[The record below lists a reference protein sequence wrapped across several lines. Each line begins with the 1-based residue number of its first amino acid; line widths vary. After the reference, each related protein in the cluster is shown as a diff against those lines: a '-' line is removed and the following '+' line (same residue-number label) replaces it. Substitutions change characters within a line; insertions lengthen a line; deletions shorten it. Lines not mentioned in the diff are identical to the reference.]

1 MIRRLVD
8 TSDAESSSH
17 PPCEMEPMPGSASKR
32 TQSTQEQS
40 NKRQTTGECPV
51 FACREGRLGVGS
63 ADSSWRDCSR
73 QLSRDGV
80 CALKGVVS
88 STWAANA
95 LSFVHSLSPCVR
107 YGGLR
112 VELSLS
118 RKEGAFSA
126 STLLEHTRL
135 RALLEQALG
144 KEFRLLRVGGVMSF
158 PGADDQP
165 VHRDGAPLFTASELA
180 SYEPTKGEGSC
191 LRVQRALPPHALH
204 LWLPIDSNYRPESGA
219 TSFYLG
225 THMSSVETFAEL
237 PAHALIKS
245 QPIISLG
252 DALLFDDRIFHYGG
266 ANLSDT
272 TRTCI
277 FYSFARPFYSDSTR
291 EEDRDKTAWTEIE

>member
-1 MIRRLVD
+1 
-8 TSDAESSSH
+8 
-17 PPCEMEPMPGSASKR
+17 MEPTPGSARGKRR

-40 NKRQTTGECPV
+40 DKRQTTGECLV
-51 FACREGRLGVGS
+51 FACREGRLAVGS

-126 STLLEHTRL
+126 STLLEHTGL

-180 SYEPTKGEGSC
+180 SYEPTKGEGSG
-191 LRVQRALPPHALH
+191 VQRALPPHALH